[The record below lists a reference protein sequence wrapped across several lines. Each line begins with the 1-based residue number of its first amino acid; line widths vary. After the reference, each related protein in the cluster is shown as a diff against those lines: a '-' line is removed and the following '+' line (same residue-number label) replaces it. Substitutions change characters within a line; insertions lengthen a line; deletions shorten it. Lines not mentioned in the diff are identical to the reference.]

1 MKRGE
6 ALQNLLTSCA
16 GRLTYSGGQF
26 VIHPAAWP
34 GVSLELLAAPAPPPD
49 PSGWAHRVS
58 ARIT

>member
-34 GVSLELLAAPAPPPD
+34 GVSLEAAGCTRSTARPFGLGS
-49 PSGWAHRVS
+49 SGICA
-58 ARIT
+58 